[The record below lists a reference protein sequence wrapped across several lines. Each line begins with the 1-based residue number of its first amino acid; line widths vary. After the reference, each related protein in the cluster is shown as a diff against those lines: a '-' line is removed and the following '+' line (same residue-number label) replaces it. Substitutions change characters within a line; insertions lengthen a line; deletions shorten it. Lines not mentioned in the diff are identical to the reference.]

1 MKNKDLRVS
10 VNLPENIVETL
21 KQLAVRDSITMT
33 EVIRK
38 AIMTEKLLSDE
49 IKDGNKILIEDQSKK
64 FRQLIFR

>member
-49 IKDGNKILIEDQSKK
+49 IKDGHKILIEDQSKK

>member
-21 KQLAVRDSITMT
+21 KQLAARDSITMT

-49 IKDGNKILIEDQSKK
+49 IKNGNKILIEDQSKK

>member
-21 KQLAVRDSITMT
+21 KQLAARDGITMT

-49 IKDGNKILIEDQSKK
+49 LKEGNKILIEDQSKK

>member
-10 VNLPENIVETL
+10 VNLPENIVEIL
-21 KQLAVRDSITMT
+21 KQLAARDGITMT

-49 IKDGNKILIEDQSKK
+49 LKDGNKILIEDQSKK